1 MFRTRARVS
10 LAAVVALTVLF
21 SLASPVYAGGFDA
34 QAEDP
39 AVAGGNWFQAVLT
52 WLGEL
57 FAPEAEP
64 GQPMD
69 HLTAGA
75 GGPTGPC
82 IDPLGGGGRADSGF
96 CE

>member
-1 MFRTRARVS
+1 MSHTRVRVS
-10 LAAVVALTVLF
+10 LAAAVALTVLF
-21 SLASPVYAGGFDA
+21 SLASPGYAGVFDA
-34 QAEDP
+34 QVEDP
-39 AVAGGNWFQAVLT
+39 AVTESNWFQAVLT

-57 FAPEAEP
+57 FHPEAEP

-82 IDPLGGGGRADSGF
+82 IDPLGGTRADTAF